1 MLYRVLIISRSVS
14 ASEYR
19 CYFRSSS
26 LTRSSLYKLSLSL
39 LCRKKSF
46 PCPSV
51 GLIIKSTWKRSTEEP
66 WIYFR
71 TSKNP
76 TYMRGTEKDEMGH
89 IRHPELRNRKG
100 LPRLGR
106 SFAGWWEQMTG
117 SWMYALPY
125 RWGHLDEI
133 YLKNYGNNY
142 YFFWEK
148 FPIWILPGNWR
159 RSNSFEPMGSQ
170 LLLVQKSP
178 HAKEAH
184 PGEAYSEPLQNQ
196 TENNKIK

>member
-1 MLYRVLIISRSVS
+1 MLFQVLFFDTIISLQTELITIVYEEKFPLPFSWSNNQIDMKEINRRTLNLFPYIQESHIH
-14 ASEYR
+14 ER
-19 CYFRSSS
+19 HRERWNGPHTSSWA
-26 LTRSSLYKLSLSL
+26 K
-39 LCRKKSF
+39 
-46 PCPSV
+46 
-51 GLIIKSTWKRSTEEP
+51 EQE
-66 WIYFR
+66 
-71 TSKNP
+71 
-76 TYMRGTEKDEMGH
+76 
-89 IRHPELRNRKG
+89 G

-106 SFAGWWEQMTG
+106 SFLGWREQMTG

-159 RSNSFEPMGSQ
+159 RNNSFEPMGSQ

-178 HAKEAH
+178 PAKEAH